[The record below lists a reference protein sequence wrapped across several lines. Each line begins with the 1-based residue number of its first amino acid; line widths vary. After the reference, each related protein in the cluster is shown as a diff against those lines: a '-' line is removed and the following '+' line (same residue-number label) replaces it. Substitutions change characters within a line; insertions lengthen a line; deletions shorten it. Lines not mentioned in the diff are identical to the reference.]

1 MQSKVNEP
9 IYKQIALDIA
19 GRIYNDDIKIGEK
32 IHGRST
38 LASNYNVSPETVRK
52 AVKLLE
58 DMKVVSSSKGSGVT
72 IISKDNAYNFI
83 NRFHSIESVT
93 SLKHD
98 IESLMEEK
106 KAIEKN
112 IGEMIDR
119 IVDYSNRLRYT
130 NPLTPIEIELPK
142 ECDLIGKSVSE
153 SKFWQN
159 TKATIVAIRRNGE
172 LIISPGPYLV
182 FEKGDNLLV
191 VGEEDILKKIEI
203 FLKK

>member
-1 MQSKVNEP
+1 MESKVNEP

-19 GRIYNDDIKIGEK
+19 GRIYNNDIKVGEK

-72 IISKDNAYNFI
+72 IISKDNAYDFI

-98 IESLMEEK
+98 IDSLMKEK
-106 KAIEKN
+106 NTIEKS

-142 ECDLIGKSVSE
+142 KCDLIGKSVSE

>member
-1 MQSKVNEP
+1 MESKVNEP

-159 TKATIVAIRRNGE
+159 TKATIVAIRRKGE

-191 VGEEDILKKIEI
+191 VGDEDILKKIEI

>member
-1 MQSKVNEP
+1 MESKVNEP

-19 GRIYNDDIKIGEK
+19 GRIYNDDIKIGER

-106 KAIEKN
+106 KTIEKN

-159 TKATIVAIRRNGE
+159 TKATIVAIRRKGE

-191 VGEEDILKKIEI
+191 VGEEEILKKIEI

>member
-1 MQSKVNEP
+1 MESKVNEP

-98 IESLMEEK
+98 IELLMEEK

-112 IGEMIDR
+112 IGDMIDR

-159 TKATIVAIRRNGE
+159 TKATIVAIRRKGE

>member
-1 MQSKVNEP
+1 MESKVNEP

-159 TKATIVAIRRNGE
+159 TKATIVAIRRKGE

-191 VGEEDILKKIEI
+191 VGDEDILKKIEI
-203 FLKK
+203 FLNK

>member
-1 MQSKVNEP
+1 MESKVNEP

-19 GRIYNDDIKIGEK
+19 GRIYNDDMKIGEK

-98 IESLMEEK
+98 IDSLMREK
-106 KAIEKN
+106 ETIEKN
-112 IGEMIDR
+112 IGEMIER

-142 ECDLIGKSVSE
+142 KCDLIGKSVSE

>member
-1 MQSKVNEP
+1 MESKVNEP

-106 KAIEKN
+106 KVIEKN

-159 TKATIVAIRRNGE
+159 TKATIVAIRRKGE

>member
-1 MQSKVNEP
+1 MESKVNEP

-19 GRIYNDDIKIGEK
+19 GRIYNNDIKVGQK

-38 LASNYNVSPETVRK
+38 LASSYNVSPETVRK

-106 KAIEKN
+106 KASYILGLESTSSRMFANAKCFLLQNKIKTQEDVINRINQIDKN
-112 IGEMIDR
+112 DINYVLERCFKPG
-119 IVDYSNRLRYT
+119 
-130 NPLTPIEIELPK
+130 
-142 ECDLIGKSVSE
+142 
-153 SKFWQN
+153 
-159 TKATIVAIRRNGE
+159 
-172 LIISPGPYLV
+172 IISTAFVGQGVEVDKLNSILDNSKVAYKNSID
-182 FEKGDNLLV
+182 EKFLL
-191 VGEEDILKKIEI
+191 
-203 FLKK
+203 

>member
-1 MQSKVNEP
+1 MESKVNEP

-19 GRIYNDDIKIGEK
+19 GRIYNNDIKVGQK

-38 LASNYNVSPETVRK
+38 LASSYNVSPETVRK
-52 AVKLLE
+52 A
-58 DMKVVSSSKGSGVT
+58 MKVVSSSKGSGVT

-112 IGEMIDR
+112 IGEMIDK

-142 ECDLIGKSVSE
+142 DCTLIGKSVSD

-172 LIISPGPYLV
+172 LIISPGPYLK
-182 FEKGDNLLV
+182 FKKGDNLLV

-203 FLKK
+203 FLNK